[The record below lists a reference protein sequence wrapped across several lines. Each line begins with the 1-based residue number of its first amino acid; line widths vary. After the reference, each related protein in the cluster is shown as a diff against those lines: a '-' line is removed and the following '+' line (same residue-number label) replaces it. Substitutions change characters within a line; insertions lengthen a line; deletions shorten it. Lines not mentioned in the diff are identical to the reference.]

1 MINTKDKT
9 IYWSRQ
15 CSFTQE
21 GMNEGWLD
29 EDNITYFKYEK
40 DVIKYIEECMNETN
54 FNYKKDWLNKTNYI
68 DDILEIGYNH
78 YNIYYTE
85 WEDENDLQYKEI
97 NGIITEL

>member
-1 MINTKDKT
+1 MKTKDKT

-21 GMNEGWLD
+21 GMNEGWID
-29 EDNITYFKYEK
+29 EDNITYF
-40 DVIKYIEECMNETN
+40 
-54 FNYKKDWLNKTNYI
+54 NYI

-85 WEDENDLQYKEI
+85 WEDEDDLQYKET